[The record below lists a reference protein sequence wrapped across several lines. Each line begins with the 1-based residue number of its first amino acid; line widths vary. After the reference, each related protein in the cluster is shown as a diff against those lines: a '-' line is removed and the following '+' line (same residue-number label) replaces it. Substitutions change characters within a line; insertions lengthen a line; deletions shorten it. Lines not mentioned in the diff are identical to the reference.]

1 VLKNYDN
8 DIAPFLQDQIT
19 DESVGTTTEPTRFS
33 DLDLEERKMSYGR
46 TGYALQFMLNPR
58 LSDAD
63 RYPLKI
69 NDLVITDI
77 DTDLAPEPA
86 QCRTRWRQVS

>member
-1 VLKNYDN
+1 
-8 DIAPFLQDQIT
+8 
-19 DESVGTTTEPTRFS
+19 
-33 DLDLEERKMSYGR
+33 MSYGR

-69 NDLVITDI
+69 NDLIIMDVDV
-77 DTDLAPEPA
+77 DVAPEKVMWTSDPTFA
-86 QCRTRWRQVS
+86 DRGPT